1 VLKDFPFTLRHAQ
14 GERKKRWSPLHAEA
28 VEGCEMKNSDLLVR
42 VLEEAG
48 VRWVF
53 GIPSGPVLPLIES
66 LRKSS
71 VRFILT
77 ASETSAA
84 FMASAVGALT
94 GIPGVCASTV
104 GPGATNLTTGVGC
117 AWLDR
122 APLIAITCNVATP
135 WLDRRVQMR
144 IDHQALFTPLTKA
157 TFSLRDGRVGETL
170 TKALTIATA
179 EPPGPVH
186 VDLPEDIAEASAVE
200 AAVQSS
206 STSRLPELSNQVQE
220 RISAAL
226 QKARRPLLVT
236 GLTFTRSKAANKLLE
251 FVEKQKIPFVTT
263 LHGKGFLPESHPNWA
278 GVIGRARRTD
288 VKAFTDKADLIIGF
302 GYDPIEIN
310 YEEWVGKIPVIHV
323 STEAAETSEK
333 FTLLWNEACDL
344 DRAIEA
350 MSRLPSF
357 GNEWSA
363 DEWRNHR
370 DVLERALRPK
380 QSAFATHHVL
390 DLLRARLPADG
401 ILTYDV
407 GAHTHQIAT
416 QWRTDE
422 PRSCLSTNGWSSMGY
437 GMPAAYAAKL
447 VFPDRPV
454 VAVIGDGCFQMTAG
468 ELAMARRLN
477 LVVPTIVLNDGW
489 LGLMKLKQERK
500 NYALSGVYLGGPP
513 ESPAHYFGV
522 PCRPAKTPKAFC
534 QALDWAFALEGPSVI
549 EAFIDI
555 EAYSA
560 TVFD

>member
-1 VLKDFPFTLRHAQ
+1 
-14 GERKKRWSPLHAEA
+14 
-28 VEGCEMKNSDLLVR
+28 MKNTDLLVR
-42 VLEEAG
+42 MLHEAG

-53 GIPSGPVLPLIES
+53 GVPSGPVLPLIES

-71 VRFILT
+71 VQFVLT

-84 FMASAVGALT
+84 FMASVVGALT
-94 GIPGVCASTV
+94 GVPGVCASTV

-122 APLIAITCNVATP
+122 APLLAITCNVGTS

-144 IDHQALFTPLTKA
+144 IDHQALFEPLSKA

-170 TKALTIATA
+170 IKALAIAMA

-200 AAVQSS
+200 AALQSS
-206 STSRLPELSNQVQE
+206 PTSRFPDLSKQVAE
-220 RISAAL
+220 IISARL
-226 QKARRPLLVT
+226 QQARRPLLVT
-236 GLTFTRSKAANKLLE
+236 GLTFTRSTGAKKLLE

-263 LHGKGFLPESHPNWA
+263 LHAKGFLPENHPNWV

-288 VKAFTDKADLIIGF
+288 VKAFTDKADLIMAV

-333 FTLLWNEACDL
+333 FTLLCNQACDF

-350 MSRLPSF
+350 ISRLPSF
-357 GNEWSA
+357 GNDWTA
-363 DEWRNHR
+363 HEWRNHR
-370 DVLERALRPK
+370 EALERALRPEG
-380 QSAFATHHVL
+380 SGFAAYQVL
-390 DLLRARLPADG
+390 DLLRTRLPADG
-401 ILTYDV
+401 IFAYDV

-416 QWRTDE
+416 QWRTDQ
-422 PRSCLSTNGWSSMGY
+422 PRTCLATNGWSSMGY

-447 VFPDRPV
+447 VFPDQLV
-454 VAVIGDGCFQMTAG
+454 VAVVGDGCFQMTAG

-477 LVVPTIVLNDGW
+477 LAVPTIVLNDGW
-489 LGLMKLKQERK
+489 LGLMKVKQERK
-500 NYALSGVYLGGPP
+500 SYPLSGVYLGDPP
-513 ESPAHYFGV
+513 ESPVHYFGV
-522 PCRPAKTPKAFC
+522 PCRPAKTPEAFC
-534 QALDWAFALEGPSVI
+534 EALDWAFGLKGPSVI
-549 EAFIDI
+549 EAFIDV